1 MKSISSATA
10 VLALL
15 ILATSATLI
24 GCAEKNRAGP
34 IKYQSSGRAEQIA
47 RVEAPE
53 TAASNKK
60 LHFSQE
66 SLRLVKELRQRGIDV
81 RESERGVVINLPDV
95 LFASGRAELTAAAQ
109 EIISEIAQIIQRAPS
124 RSLAVE
130 GHTDSVGTI
139 EYNYH
144 LSKSRAEQVAQAL
157 ESNKIQPNLI
167 SVTAFGETTPI
178 ATNKTDI
185 GRRQNR
191 RVEIIILRK
200 T

>member
-1 MKSISSATA
+1 MKSISSAKA
-10 VLALL
+10 VSFLL
-15 ILATSATLI
+15 ILTTLATLI
-24 GCAEKNRAGP
+24 GCAEKNPAGP

-47 RVEAPE
+47 RVEASE
-53 TAASNKK
+53 TVASNKE
-60 LHFSQE
+60 HHSSEE
-66 SLRLVKELRQRGIDV
+66 SLRLVEELRQRGIDV

-95 LFASGRAELTAAAQ
+95 LFASGRAELTTAAQ
-109 EIISEIAQIIQRAPS
+109 EIISEISQIIQRAPS

-144 LSKSRAEQVAQAL
+144 LSKSRADQVTQAL
-157 ESNKIQPNLI
+157 ENNKIQPNLI

-200 T
+200 I